1 MNYQEAIDYIHS
13 ASWLG
18 MKLGLERIRELLSLM
33 YNPQDELRIIHVAG
47 TNGKGSTCEMLS
59 RTFEESGFKTG
70 LFISPFIRKFNERMQ
85 INHHLISDEELASTA
100 TYVKKFTDIMECQP
114 SEFEIVT
121 AIAFEYFYRNKCD
134 YVIMEVGL
142 GGRLDATNIIKK
154 PILSVITTIDYDHM
168 QQLGNSLSEIA
179 AEKAGIIKGADV
191 VSYHQ
196 DKEVIEV
203 LERIS
208 REKGSKLIIA
218 DFNEIRY
225 FGHDDKFQ
233 FFSYKNETEYALSL
247 MGEHQLKNASGVLES
262 VEALKNSGIHIPE
275 EAVKSAFKKSFWP
288 GRFEIISKDPLFI
301 VDGSHNPQGAK
312 AMVDAVKR
320 YYPERQT
327 VTMIGISSN
336 KDIEKI
342 IEIFDE
348 ITKCYVSIEAD
359 TYRAIDKE
367 ELAVI
372 LRKTGKPVYVADT
385 IVDGIEKSISL
396 AEDEEIAISVGSLFT
411 VAEVR
416 EYFCRY

>member
-18 MKLGLERIRELLSLM
+18 MKLGLERIGELLLLM
-33 YNPQDELRIIHVAG
+33 GNPQDKLKIIHVAG

-59 RTFEESGFKTG
+59 RVFEECGFKTG
-70 LFISPFIRKFNERMQ
+70 LFTSPFIRKFNERMQ
-85 INHHLISDEELASTA
+85 INHHPISDEELVSIA
-100 TYVKKFTDIMECQP
+100 TYVKRFTDRMAFQP

-134 YVIMEVGL
+134 YVILEVGL

-168 QQLGNSLSEIA
+168 QQLGNSISEIA
-179 AEKAGIIKGADV
+179 GEKAGIIKGADV
-191 VSYHQ
+191 VTYHQ
-196 DKEVIEV
+196 NEEVIEV
-203 LERIS
+203 LKKVSE
-208 REKGSKLIIA
+208 EKGSKLIVA
-218 DFNEIRY
+218 DFDEIRY
-225 FGHDDKFQ
+225 YGHDDKFQ
-233 FFSYKNETEYALSL
+233 FFSYKTEVRYALSL
-247 MGEHQLKNASGVLES
+247 MGEHQLKNASVVLES
-262 VEALKNSGIHIPE
+262 VEALKNSGIYISE
-275 EAVKSAFKKSFWP
+275 KSVKSAFEKSFWP
-288 GRFEIISKDPLFI
+288 GRFEIISKNPLFI

-312 AMVDAVKR
+312 AMVDAIKH
-320 YYPERQT
+320 YYPEKLA
-327 VTMIGISSN
+327 VTMIGISKN

-359 TYRAIDKE
+359 THRAINKE

-372 LRKTGKPVYVADT
+372 LRKTGKPVYAPDT

-396 AEDEEIAISVGSLFT
+396 VGDNEIAISVGSLFT

-416 EYFCRY
+416 EYFCKY